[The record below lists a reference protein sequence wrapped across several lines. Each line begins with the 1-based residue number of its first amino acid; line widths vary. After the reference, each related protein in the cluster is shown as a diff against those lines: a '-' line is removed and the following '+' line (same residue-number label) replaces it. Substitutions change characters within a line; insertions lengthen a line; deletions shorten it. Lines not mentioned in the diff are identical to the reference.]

1 MKVVPL
7 TKESFLKHMGVNCD
21 MAKPFYYC
29 YICEEIFKTKTAQ
42 YIYGQQAEIP
52 FEEID
57 KLWEKMW
64 RVILAEQEKNPKL
77 TYILATQR
85 PSDES

>member
-1 MKVVPL
+1 METTPL
-7 TKESFLKHMGVNCD
+7 TKESFLKHMCIG
-21 MAKPFYYC
+21 MPSGKPLYYC

-42 YIYGQQAEIP
+42 CIYGQQAEIP
-52 FEEID
+52 FEEVD

-77 TYILATQR
+77 TYILVTQR